1 MREDKWKKEDEAR
14 INLMKEVYH
23 NRAKHIEMKK
33 LNKEEEK
40 WLVQNDKRLIETEL
54 ERQTREHEEKV
65 ARDALVKK
73 EHQGDILRQI
83 GERDRNMR
91 REL

>member
-40 WLVQNDKRLIETEL
+40 WLVKNDKRLIETEL
-54 ERQTREHEEKV
+54 ERQNREHEEKV

-73 EHQGDILRQI
+73 EH
-83 GERDRNMR
+83 
-91 REL
+91 